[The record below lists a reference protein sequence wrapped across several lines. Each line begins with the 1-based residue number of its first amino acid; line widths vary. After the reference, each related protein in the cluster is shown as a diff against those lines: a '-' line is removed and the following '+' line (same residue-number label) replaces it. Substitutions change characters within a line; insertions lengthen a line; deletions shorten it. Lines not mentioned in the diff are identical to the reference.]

1 MKKMKSPRQ
10 KKSRMYYYFW
20 SVMTIT
26 VFLGQ
31 LYVGTG
37 YRLLHNSMQEL
48 LNKVDGVLLHSTED
62 KPNFL

>member
-1 MKKMKSPRQ
+1 MKIPRQ

-37 YRLLHNSMQEL
+37 YRLLHSGMQEL
-48 LNKVDGVLLHSTED
+48 LDKVDGVLLHATPKD
-62 KPNFL
+62 GPDYL